1 MKARVLKYWD
11 GIRSSFWFLPAVMA
25 AASVA
30 TALVTVTIDATLD
43 LSQSGFIGTYAG
55 GADGARAVLTTV
67 AGSMITIAGVV
78 FSLTLVALTLASSQF
93 GPRLLRGFMADKAN
107 QVVLGTFIATFLY
120 CLIVLR
126 AVRSPEQGSEFIPQI
141 SVTTGVLLAVA
152 SLGVLIYF
160 IHHVATSIQADVIV
174 GRVAAD
180 LDKRVDQLFPTQIGR
195 GVSAGTSGPQRATFP
210 GGGDK
215 SSATVTAP
223 ADGYI
228 QFIDVAGLMN
238 LAVEDDLVVRLERR
252 SGNYVTKG
260 DRIATVW
267 RLGGVDD
274 STCRRLGSTFA
285 LGTQRTPAQDVEHAV
300 NQLVEIAV
308 RALSPGIN
316 DPFTA
321 IVCVDRLG
329 SALRRLSQREIPSGR
344 RLDEQ
349 GRLRVISEQVTFS
362 EVLDTALN
370 QIRESAHSHAAVTIR
385 LLETIESVAGTAT
398 RREDIASLR
407 RHAAMTVRSGRQGL
421 REPYDVKAVEERY
434 RMAVAAL
441 DSSHV
446 RDTVLR

>member
-1 MKARVLKYWD
+1 MKARLLKYWD

-30 TALVTVTIDATLD
+30 IALATVTLDATLD
-43 LSQSGFIGTYAG
+43 WSQSGSIGSYAG

-93 GPRLLRGFMADKAN
+93 GPRLLRSFMADKAN

-126 AVRSPEQGSEFIPQI
+126 TVKSPGQGPEFIPQI

-160 IHHVATSIQADVIV
+160 IHHVAMSIQADVIV

-180 LDKRVDQLFPTQIGR
+180 LDKRVNQLFPAQIGR
-195 GVSAGTSGPQRATFP
+195 GVSEGTSGSQGATFRE
-210 GGGDK
+210 GGDK
-215 SSATVTAP
+215 GSANVTAP
-223 ADGYI
+223 TDGYI
-228 QFIDVAGLMN
+228 QFIDAAGLMK
-238 LAVEDDLVVRLERR
+238 LAVEEDVVVRLERR
-252 SGNYVTKG
+252 PGHYVTKG
-260 DRIATVW
+260 DPVATVW
-267 RLGGVDD
+267 RLDGVDD
-274 STCRRLGSTFA
+274 SICRRLSSTFA

-300 NQLVEIAV
+300 NQLVEVAI

-321 IVCVDRLG
+321 VVCVDRLG

-349 GRLRVISEQVTFS
+349 GRLRVLSEQVTFS
-362 EVLDTALN
+362 EVLDTALSG
-370 QIRESAHSHAAVTIR
+370 IRESARSHAAITVR
-385 LLETIESVAGTAT
+385 LLETIESVARTAT
-398 RREDIASLR
+398 REEDLGALR
-407 RHAAMTVRSGRQGL
+407 RHAAMVVRSGRQGL
-421 REPYDVKAVEERY
+421 GEPYDVKAVEESY
-434 RMAVAAL
+434 RTAVAAL
-441 DSSHV
+441 DSS
-446 RDTVLR
+446 T